1 LVKTDPDLVADLIV
15 NPWFAALP
23 ATERAALL
31 AAAEP
36 LQLARGAMLYR
47 QGDPIAGFYCLRRG
61 ELKIS
66 TLRPDGKEAI
76 LVVLEPGNWF
86 GDVLVPGEQRRIH
99 DATARTP
106 CEVLVVPQPLLSTL
120 MQRLAF
126 AQAMALLQT
135 ARVRALYALIEDATL
150 RTLRARVARRLLFL
164 ARGDATLLA
173 QPCREVLHLSQEA
186 LAMMLGVSR
195 QTLSGELKALAARG
209 ALSLGYGRIT
219 IVSFAA
225 LEACAQEA

>member
-1 LVKTDPDLVADLIV
+1 MKTDPALLADLAV

-23 ATERAALL
+23 AAERLALL
-31 AAAEP
+31 SAAEP
-36 LQLARGAMLYR
+36 LALQRGGMLFR
-47 QGDPIAGFYCLRRG
+47 QGDPIQGFYGLRRG

-76 LVVLEPGNWF
+76 LSVLEPGNWF
-86 GDVLVPGEQRRIH
+86 GEVLLPSEVRRFH
-99 DATARTP
+99 DATALMAA
-106 CEVLVVPQPLLSTL
+106 EVLLVPQKRFRAL

-126 AQAMALLQT
+126 AQAMAVLQT
-135 ARVRALYALIEDATL
+135 ARVRVLYSLLEDATL

-173 QPCREVLHLSQEA
+173 QASRDVIHLSQEA

-195 QTLSGELKALAARG
+195 QTLSSELQALAAQGVLR
-209 ALSLGYGRIT
+209 LGYGRIT
-219 IVSFAA
+219 IASLPA
-225 LEACAQEA
+225 LVALGQQG